1 MDDKKNI
8 LVIKLSKE
16 HDEADNEFK
25 ERVTGKWKIS
35 PKRLDDVDYV
45 VVLVLQEV
53 VATYRLGDEFKYN
66 RSTGRVENL
75 ELLEDDTYAKYIGQ
89 FVDYKTSNPATLS
102 SESNLFGE
110 AEK

>member
-16 HDEADNEFK
+16 HDESDKALKD
-25 ERVTGKWKIS
+25 RVTGKWKIS
-35 PKRLDDVDYV
+35 PKRLDDVEFV
-45 VVLVLQEV
+45 VVLILQEV

-66 RSTGRVENL
+66 RSTGRVEDL
-75 ELLEDDTYAKYIGQ
+75 ELIEDDTYQKYIGQ

-102 SESNLFGE
+102 SESNLF
-110 AEK
+110 AQ